1 MRIGFVL
8 KNNYFKWLVVCFSV
22 FALKNGGYSKKKTLF
37 YAISSSNYQYQCLRN
52 KKIAQQHQQRRLLNR
67 TICWDDAD
75 DHQKHCSTSSV
86 YLINILI
93 LNQITNTTASLIFFF
108 IVYFYWFADANGSL
122 ISRCSLSMQ
131 TQAKENCRYS
141 KTWSS
146 PMKKKKITPNQSM
159 LDTHSV
165 FNWTR

>member
-8 KNNYFKWLVVCFSV
+8 KKQLFQMTCSLFRFEKRGLF
-22 FALKNGGYSKKKTLF
+22 KKKTLF

-93 LNQITNTTASLIFFF
+93 LNQITNTTAPPLIFFF